1 MKKRLIVLLLIIAGF
16 SPAKADEGMWLP
28 FLLKN
33 GVYEEMVA
41 KGLKLSA
48 EQIYDIN
55 NSSIKDAIVRLGGG
69 FCSGEMISSE
79 GLFLTNHHCGFGAI
93 QANSTPDHD
102 YLKDGFWAMNRQ
114 DELPSGFSVSFLVRI
129 EDVSDKAL
137 EGVTDAMTETERA
150 VKIRSNSGKLI
161 KAAKGD
167 NKYLDAQVKSM
178 FKGNAYYMFVYK
190 TYKDVR
196 MVGAP
201 PSSVGKYGGDTD
213 NWMWP
218 RHTGDFSLFRVY
230 AGKDNEPAEISQDNV
245 PYKPKHHLPI
255 SMKGVTQG
263 DYAMILGYPGSTDR
277 YLTSH
282 GVKFATET
290 DQPARVNIRRKKLD
304 IYEKHM
310 ATSDQIR
317 IQYASKRARVS
328 NYWKY
333 FIGQTRGLK
342 RLKVYDKKLA
352 EENAFTE
359 WANSD
364 ADLKAEYGNTMELYS
379 KAYDNQNKYSLNIT
393 YLNEAVFGT
402 EILAYSYQFT
412 GLKAML
418 KDKKKSG
425 DRLDATVARIQGGV
439 ESHFK
444 DYHRPID
451 IEVMAA
457 MMKFYHEDIPLDQQP
472 AKFVKLVNKFGKD
485 YDKMAAWVFKKS
497 MLDEQDRVEAFLNKP
512 KYGKLKR
519 DKAVAIMD
527 MIISNYRANIRP
539 QMETSSD
546 MLIKAKRQYVRGLM
560 KMNKNKAYAPDAN
573 STMRVTF
580 GNVLGY
586 TSDDGVKYHYTTTIE
601 GAVEKYVA
609 GDDEFDLPE
618 KYLDLYEKKDYGKY
632 ADKASGTLVL
642 CFTSNNDI
650 TGGNS
655 GSPVINGDGELIGT
669 AFDGNWEAMSGDIA
683 FEPELQ
689 RTISVDIR
697 YTLWCIDKLAGA
709 GHLIKEMT
717 LKY

>member
-1 MKKRLIVLLLIIAGF
+1 MKKRLILFLVVIASF
-16 SPAKADEGMWLP
+16 SPVKADEGMWLP

-33 GVYEEMVA
+33 GVYEQMVE
-41 KGLKLSA
+41 KGLKLTA

-93 QANSTPDHD
+93 QENSTPEHD

-137 EGVTDAMTETERA
+137 EGVTDAMSETERA
-150 VKIRSNSGKLI
+150 VKIRANSSKLR
-161 KAAKGD
+161 KEAVGSS
-167 NKYLDAQVKSM
+167 KYLEAQVKSM

-196 MVGAP
+196 LVGAP

-218 RHTGDFSLFRVY
+218 RHTGDFSMFRVY
-230 AGKDNEPAEISQDNV
+230 AGADNEPAEISTENV

-255 SMKGVTQG
+255 SMKGVQEG
-263 DYAMILGYPGSTDR
+263 DYSMILGYPGSTDR

-282 GVKFATET
+282 GVKFAVET
-290 DQPARVNIRRKKLD
+290 DQPSRVKVRRKKLD
-304 IYEKHM
+304 IYEAQM
-310 ATSDQIR
+310 ATSDKIR

-342 RLKVYDKKLA
+342 KLNVYDKKKA
-352 EENAFTE
+352 QEDKFVE
-359 WANSD
+359 WAN
-364 ADLKAEYGNTMELYS
+364 ANPERKAEYGNTMELYQS
-379 KAYDNQNKYSLNIT
+379 AFDNQNKYTLHVT
-393 YLNEAVFGT
+393 YLNEAIFGT
-402 EILAYSYQFT
+402 EILAYAYQFT
-412 GLKAML
+412 ALQSML
-418 KDKKKSG
+418 KNKKKAG
-425 DRLDATVARIQGGV
+425 PRLEATVARIQGGV
-439 ESHFK
+439 ASHFK
-444 DYHRPID
+444 DYHKPID
-451 IEVMAA
+451 VEVFAA
-457 MMKFYHEDIPLDQQP
+457 MMKFYHKDIPVDQQP
-472 AKFVKLVNKFGKD
+472 AKFVKLVKKFKGD
-485 YDKMAAWVFKKS
+485 YNKMATWVFKKS
-497 MLDEQDRVEAFLNKP
+497 IMDDEDKVNAFLKKP
-512 KYGKLKR
+512 KYRKLKK
-519 DKAVAIMD
+519 DKAVWLID
-527 MIISNYRANIRP
+527 MIISNYRNNIRP
-539 QMETSSD
+539 NMESSSD
-546 MLIKAKRQYVRGLM
+546 MLSKAKRQYVRGLM
-560 KMNKNKAYAPDAN
+560 EMNKDKAYAPDAN

-586 TSDDGVKYHYTTTIE
+586 TSDDGVKYHYTTTID

-609 GDDEFDLPE
+609 GDDEFDLPA
-618 KYLDLYEKKDYGKY
+618 KYLELYKKKDYGQY
-632 ADKASGTLVL
+632 ADKNGNLIL

-655 GSPVINGDGELIGT
+655 GSPVINGNGELIGT

-683 FEPELQ
+683 FEPDLQ

-697 YTLWCIDKLAGA
+697 YTLWCVDKLAGA

-717 LKY
+717 LKW

>member
-1 MKKRLIVLLLIIAGF
+1 MKKRLILLFLVIASL
-16 SPAKADEGMWLP
+16 SPVKADEGMWLP

-33 GVYEEMVA
+33 GVYEQMVA
-41 KGLKLSA
+41 KGLKLTA
-48 EQIYDIN
+48 DQIYDIN

-69 FCSGEMISSE
+69 FCSGEMISAE

-102 YLKDGFWAMNRQ
+102 YLKNGFWAMNRM
-114 DELPSGFSVSFLVRI
+114 DELASGFSVSFLERI

-137 EGVTDAMTETERA
+137 KGVTDQMTETERA
-150 VKIRSNSGKLI
+150 TKIRANSAVLS
-161 KAAKGD
+161 KAAVGD
-167 NKYLDAQVKSM
+167 NKYLSAQVKSM

-196 MVGAP
+196 LVGAP

-218 RHTGDFSLFRVY
+218 RHTGDFSMFRVY
-230 AGKDNEPAEISQDNV
+230 AGTDNEPAEISDKNV

-255 SMKGVTQG
+255 SMKGVDKG
-263 DYAMILGYPGSTDR
+263 DYSMILGYPGSTDR

-282 GVKFATET
+282 GVKFAVDT
-290 DQPARVNIRRKKLD
+290 DQPSRVKVRRKKLD
-304 IYEKHM
+304 IYEAHM
-310 ATSDQIR
+310 ATSDKIR

-342 RLKVYDKKLA
+342 KLNVYDKKLA
-352 EENAFTE
+352 DENKFNE
-359 WANSD
+359 WANSTD
-364 ADLKAEYGNTMELYS
+364 ALKAEYGNTMELYQR
-379 KAYDNQNKYSLNIT
+379 AFDNQNKYSLNVT
-393 YLNEAVFGT
+393 YLNEAVFGA
-402 EILAYSYQFT
+402 EILAYAYQFVS
-412 GLKAML
+412 LKNML
-418 KDKKKSG
+418 KNKKKAG
-425 DRLDATVARIQGGV
+425 AKLDATIARINGGV

-444 DYHRPID
+444 DYHKPID
-451 IEVMAA
+451 VEVFAA
-457 MMKFYHEDIPLDQQP
+457 MMKFYSEDIPEAQQGQE
-472 AKFVKLVNKFGKD
+472 FVKLVKKFKGD
-485 YDKMAAWVFKKS
+485 FDKMAAWVFKKS
-497 MLDEQDRVEAFLNKP
+497 IMDDEAKVKAFMKKP
-512 KYGKLKR
+512 KYRKLKR
-519 DKAVAIMD
+519 DKAVK
-527 MIISNYRANIRP
+527 IIEMLIVNYRQNIRP
-539 QMETSSD
+539 QMGNSSD
-546 MLIKAKRQYVRGLM
+546 DLTKAKRQYVRGLM
-560 KMNKNKAYAPDAN
+560 VMNKSRAYAPDAN
-573 STMRVTF
+573 STMRVSF

-586 TSDDGVKYHYTTTIE
+586 TSDDGVKYHYTTTID
-601 GAVEKYVA
+601 GAIEKYVA
-609 GDDEFDLPE
+609 GDDEFDLPAKFLE
-618 KYLDLYEKKDYGKY
+618 LYKKKDYGQY
-632 ADKASGTLVL
+632 ADKNGNLIV

-683 FEPELQ
+683 FEPDLQ

-709 GHLIKEMT
+709 GHIIKEMT